1 MQEDDLDDDEPF
13 EDALKRL
20 QSNLNEEEEAAMASA
35 ELNREDRKIVP
46 VPEEEKVCSSL
57 YLLYALLFYLYGALD
72 FPPSQ
77 IRKILNHS
85 LH

>member
-46 VPEEEKVCSSL
+46 VPEEEKVCL
-57 YLLYALLFYLYGALD
+57 YIYLLYALLFLV
-72 FPPSQ
+72 
-77 IRKILNHS
+77 
-85 LH
+85 